1 MAVMCKTPE
10 GTMIAQRYEENE
22 DIKGI
27 DMGILLGDGNGTFDI
42 LFSLEYD
49 EKTKKIKL
57 IKKTENL
64 TKYDI
69 EIV

>member
-57 IKKTENL
+57 IKKTLRNMIL
-64 TKYDI
+64 K
-69 EIV
+69 

>member
-49 EKTKKIKL
+49 EKAKTIKL

>member
-1 MAVMCKTPE
+1 
-10 GTMIAQRYEENE
+10 
-22 DIKGI
+22 
-27 DMGILLGDGNGTFDI
+27 MGILLGDGNGTFDI

-49 EKTKKIKL
+49 EKAKTIKL

-69 EIV
+69 EIM

>member
-10 GTMIAQRYEENE
+10 GTMIAQRYETNE
-22 DIKGI
+22 GIKGI

-49 EKTKKIKL
+49 EKAKTIKL

-69 EIV
+69 EIM